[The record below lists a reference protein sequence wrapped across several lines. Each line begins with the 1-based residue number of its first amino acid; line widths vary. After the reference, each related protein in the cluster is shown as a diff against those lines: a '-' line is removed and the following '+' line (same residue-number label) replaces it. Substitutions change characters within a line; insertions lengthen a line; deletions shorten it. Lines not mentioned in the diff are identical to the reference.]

1 MDKHIYH
8 TGAWNRLRIQ
18 ALNRDHWLCQ
28 FCLREGRLT
37 YASEVHHL
45 VPVEADPSLALEL
58 SNLVSLCRTCHEG
71 TKVRKAA
78 AERAPAGVRVIR
90 A

>member
-8 TGAWNRLRIQ
+8 TGAWTRLRLQ
-18 ALNRDHWLCQ
+18 ALNRDRWLCQ
-28 FCLREGRLT
+28 YCLARGRFT

-45 VPVEADPSLALEL
+45 VPVEADPTLALTL
-58 SNLVSLCRTCHEG
+58 SNLVSLCRTCHEA
-71 TKVRKAA
+71 TKSRGKG
-78 AERAPAGVRVIR
+78 ERTLPEGVRVIR